1 MEKYLDLRNNNDYT
15 TIEEAGEVI
24 RRGGL
29 VLFPTETVYGLG
41 ANGLDT
47 KAVEKIYLAKG
58 RKSDN
63 PLILHI
69 ADFSML
75 PQIAQNVSELEKK
88 LMKAFWPGPFTII
101 LERTEIV
108 PDIVTAG
115 LDTVG
120 IRMPSGEIARKLIE
134 YSQVPIAAPSAN
146 ISGRPSGTNV
156 QDIYEE
162 LKDKVDFIID
172 GGETEVGLES
182 TVVKV
187 IDGIPHILRPGK
199 ITAEQIKEVAGNV
212 EIDKHILNKT
222 EAGQKIL
229 SPGMKYR
236 HYAPNAKCIL
246 VYSKDNDKLIEKI
259 KEIATE
265 YKNPLI
271 LSKTENLPKLK
282 EFKTIDI

>member
-1 MEKYLDLRNNNDYT
+1 MEKYLDLRNDNDYT
-15 TIEEAGEVI
+15 KIEESGEVI
-24 RRGGL
+24 RKGGL

-156 QDIYEE
+156 QDIYDE

-172 GGETEVGLES
+172 GG
-182 TVVKV
+182 
-187 IDGIPHILRPGK
+187 
-199 ITAEQIKEVAGNV
+199 
-212 EIDKHILNKT
+212 
-222 EAGQKIL
+222 
-229 SPGMKYR
+229 
-236 HYAPNAKCIL
+236 
-246 VYSKDNDKLIEKI
+246 
-259 KEIATE
+259 
-265 YKNPLI
+265 
-271 LSKTENLPKLK
+271 
-282 EFKTIDI
+282 